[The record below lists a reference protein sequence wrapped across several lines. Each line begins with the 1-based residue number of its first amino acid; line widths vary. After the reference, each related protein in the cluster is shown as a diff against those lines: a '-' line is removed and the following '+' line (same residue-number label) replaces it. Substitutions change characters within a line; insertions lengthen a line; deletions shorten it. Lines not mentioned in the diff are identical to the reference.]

1 MIRALIE
8 KIYCFINNHRLTN
21 EKIKT
26 ILDRKLRELLDENK
40 SDIYAVYWDEFDEA
54 ITNVLESVYTR

>member
-21 EKIKT
+21 EKIKA
-26 ILDRKLRELLDENK
+26 IPDKKLR
-40 SDIYAVYWDEFDEA
+40 
-54 ITNVLESVYTR
+54 